1 MSNNIEIVLQN
12 GNDLYEPLV
21 EGDLVWETQ
30 RKGAPG
36 KLSFNILQDSV
47 IKFGEGNAIRVK
59 LNDNNVFFGFIF
71 QHKRNKDNL
80 VQVVA
85 YDQLR
90 YFKNKDTYI
99 YENKTAT
106 ELVQMLAKDFNLKC
120 GTLQDTKFKIPSRIE
135 EDKTLFDI
143 VLNALDETIENAKE
157 MYILYD
163 DFGELT
169 LKNISSMKLDTLI
182 DGDIIE
188 DFDYSSSIDGN
199 TYNKIKLSKE
209 NKDTGKRD
217 IYITQ
222 DSKNINSWGILQYFE
237 TINENVDGKEKA
249 EALLKLYNQKVKS
262 LNVKNVL
269 GDIRVRSGCLIAV
282 VLDLGDMKVQNYM
295 LVDKVKHT
303 INNDEHY
310 MDLTLV
316 GGEFVSTLASSNGS
330 SNSKNN
336 SSNNSSSNSSSN
348 TTRGKEVSAL
358 FTAYYP
364 ANNRM
369 EGGFLDAQG
378 NKLNP
383 KNNTMAAPKAI
394 PFGTRIKVLNTN
406 TSRDGQIYKVNDRG
420 GAITIKNNIYH
431 FDILMASKKECNTWG
446 RKNGKALIIDESQSS
461 SSTNTGGS
469 DKASKVVN
477 LAKSKIGRPY
487 VWGATGPNTF
497 DCSGLTSWCYK
508 QIGITIPRTSRDQG
522 KAGKYVPKSDLRPGD
537 LVFFNNPI
545 SHVGMYIGDGNMV
558 HAPKPGDVVKIVS
571 INIKHYK
578 SIYNTA
584 RRFL

>member
-36 KLSFNILQDSV
+36 KLSFNILKDDV

-59 LNDNNVFFGFIF
+59 LNNNNVFYGFIF
-71 QHKRNKDNL
+71 NHSRNKDKL

-106 ELVQMLAKDFNLKC
+106 ELVQMLAKDFNLNC
-120 GTLQDTKFKIPSRIE
+120 GTLENTKFKIESRIE

-143 VLNALDETIENAKE
+143 VLNALDTTIENAKE

-163 DFGELT
+163 DFGQIT

-182 DGDIIE
+182 DGDVSE

-199 TYNKIKLSKE
+199 SYNKIKLSKD
-209 NKDTGKRD
+209 NKETGKRE
-217 IYITQ
+217 IYIAQ

-237 TINENVDGKEKA
+237 SINENVDAKA
-249 EALLKLYNQKVKS
+249 KADGLLKLYNQKVKS
-262 LNVKNVL
+262 LDIKKVF
-269 GDIRVRSGCLIAV
+269 GDIRVRAGCLVAV

-303 INNDEHY
+303 INSDEHY

-316 GGEFVSTLASSNGS
+316 GGEFVSTLASSS
-330 SNSKNN
+330 SSSGNSKG
-336 SSNNSSSNSSSN
+336 NSSSDNSSN
-348 TTRGKEVSAL
+348 TTNSTKGKEVSAL

-364 ANNRM
+364 ANNSM
-369 EGGFLDAQG
+369 EGGLYDAQG
-378 NKLNP
+378 NRLNP
-383 KNNTMAAPKAI
+383 NNKTCAAPKSI
-394 PFGTRIKVLNTN
+394 PFGTKIKVQGTG
-406 TSRDGQIYKVNDRG
+406 TSRDGEIYTVTDRG
-420 GAITIKNNIYH
+420 GAITVKNGVYH
-431 FDILMASKKECNTWG
+431 FDILMGSKKECNTWG
-446 RKNGKALIIDESQSS
+446 RKNGKAIILDESQN
-461 SSTNTGGS
+461 NTS
-469 DKASKVVN
+469 KNNNDKASKAVSI
-477 LAKSKIGRPY
+477 AKSKLGCPY
-487 VWGATGPNTF
+487 VWGATGPSKF
-497 DCSGLTSWCYK
+497 DCSGLTSWSYK
-508 QIGITIPRTSRDQG
+508 QIGITIPRTSREQG
-522 KAGKYVPKSDLRPGD
+522 KAGTYVAKSNLQPGD

-545 SHVGMYIGDGNMV
+545 SHVGMYIGNDNMV

-571 INIKHYK
+571 INSQYYK
-578 SIYNTA
+578 SRYNTA